1 MDEKIGDCYALASYT
16 GSDKLIRHLSRVY
29 CWYGVSLLSN

>member
-1 MDEKIGDCYALASYT
+1 MAEKIGDCYALASYT

-29 CWYGVSLLSN
+29 CCCGISLLFN